1 MVVYWFIIVSFI
13 LAGVAQTLWL
23 RSRFSRRFAQPV
35 DRGATWRGR
44 RIFGDNKTW
53 KGFVVMIPAVGIS
66 FLAVRCFYALHTSW
80 FDQLWPYSLPI
91 YLLLGC
97 TAGLGY
103 ALGELPNSFIKRQ
116 LDIQPGQIASSRLGE
131 WVNFCIDQID
141 SVVGALLALLP
152 FVHIPW
158 QTALAILLTGPVVHW
173 LFNIVLKLLGVKARA
188 G

>member
-1 MVVYWFIIVSFI
+1 MVLYWFIIGSFI
-13 LAGVAQTLWL
+13 LAGIAQTVWL
-23 RSRFSRRFAQPV
+23 RSRFSRKFGQPL

-53 KGFVVMIPAVGIS
+53 KGFVVMIPAVGLT
-66 FLAVRCFYALHTSW
+66 FLGMRCVFSLRSPW
-80 FDQLWPYSLPI
+80 LEQLWPHSLSI

-97 TAGLGY
+97 SAGLGY

-116 LDIQPGQIASSRLGE
+116 LDIPPGQIARTRLGQ
-131 WVNFCIDQID
+131 WLNFFIDQTD
-141 SVVGALLALLP
+141 SVIGALLALIP

-158 QTALAILLTGPVVHW
+158 QTGLAVLLTGPVVHW
-173 LFNIVLKLLGVKARA
+173 FFNIALKLLGLKTRA